1 MILLKYIINKEKRAR
16 KVPKSRAD
24 RHFQTLGL
32 EKDDLI
38 LLVAIA
44 VSTAIGILI
53 PSFGIFF
60 EPYLL
65 VILGILLFLN
75 LIKMDPQQLGLQFKK
90 PIPIMLL
97 TVIKLLAIPL
107 LLFALTNMVYPSL
120 AIPVL
125 LLSGISTGLGAPFV
139 INVFERSHQL
149 PLVVGMIISSSVV
162 VPFVLPSLVY
172 FLVDVDKFH
181 IPLLDMIILLAE
193 ALFLPLFAGWLM
205 KNKAPKVARK
215 IEGRSFL
222 PSVILISFI
231 NLGIYAKYSNYFFSE
246 YSFVITMIIAAFVL
260 FFVYGLIGYF
270 TSYIIGIKD
279 KASRVAAFVIMSY
292 VNNTLVVVF
301 ASQFFGTEVAA
312 LAAFYNL
319 AYYGLMVPLKKLF
332 FK

>member
-1 MILLKYIINKEKRAR
+1 M
-16 KVPKSRAD
+16 PKGRAD
-24 RHFQTLGL
+24 SYLQTVGL
-32 EKDDLI
+32 EKDDLT

-44 VSTAIGILI
+44 VSTVIGILV
-53 PSFGIFF
+53 PSFGIIF
-60 EPYLL
+60 EPHLL
-65 VILGILLFLN
+65 VLLGFLLFLN
-75 LIKMDPQQLGLQFKK
+75 LIKMDPQELGLQFKK
-90 PIPIMLL
+90 PVPIILF
-97 TVIKLLAIPL
+97 TAIKLFAIPL
-107 LLFALTNMVYPSL
+107 LLFGVTSIIYPSL

-149 PLVVGMIISSSVV
+149 PLVVGMIIASSVV

-172 FLVDVDKFH
+172 FLVDVEKFH
-181 IPLLDMIILLAE
+181 IPFLDMIILLAE
-193 ALFLPLFAGWLM
+193 ALFLPLFAGWLV
-205 KNKAPKVARK
+205 KSKVPKIAKK
-215 IEGRSFL
+215 IESSSFL
-222 PSVILISFI
+222 PSVILISFM
-231 NLGIYAKYSNYFFSE
+231 NLGIYAKFSNYFISE

-270 TSYIIGIKD
+270 TSYIIGKKD
-279 KASRVAAFVIMSY
+279 KSSRVAAFVIMSY

-332 FK
+332 FD